1 MSDSGSGRNTP
12 SGWKRPAN
20 TGPRIGRLGDVTG
33 PAPSSSSGGRRIATL
48 RDVGSGGGGPSAG
61 GFGGARHDDDDD
73 DEDDEGPDP
82 QTFFA
87 GGGERSGV
95 SIQGPPGRG
104 PVPGGDVVRDLLRR
118 AAEAG
123 PPPMPAPGPAR
134 SVFSGGGHV
143 LGGEDVETRY
153 VPDPTAQ
160 PQDEDAPTAIR
171 RITFWRE
178 GFSVDHDDVT
188 GELRRYDDPAHAQI
202 LREINEGRAPPSIL
216 NILPGQP
223 VELRIAKRTHEDYVP
238 PTSTGGSMRAFIGTG
253 NRLGSPVPGQP
264 SASSTSAASMPGGFP
279 ASAGASA
286 SAGSGGA
293 DKESVTTRFEVD
305 NTLPTTRVQVRLADG
320 TRLTAR
326 MNLTHR
332 VSDLRG
338 FVDASSPGTASRP
351 YTLNTA
357 HPVMKPLE
365 NEELTIEQAGLAN
378 SVVVQRW
385 I

>member
-1 MSDSGSGRNTP
+1 MSDSGSGRSTP

-20 TGPRIGRLGDVTG
+20 TGPRIGRLGDATG
-33 PAPSSSSGGRRIATL
+33 AAPSSSSGGGRRIATL
-48 RDVGSGGGGPSAG
+48 RDVGSGSGGPSLG
-61 GFGGARHDDDDD
+61 GFGGGRPDDDD
-73 DEDDEGPDP
+73 DEEEEGQDP

-123 PPPMPAPGPAR
+123 PPPAPSPGPTR

-153 VPDPTAQ
+153 VPDPLAD

-178 GFSVDHDDVT
+178 GFSVDHDDTT
-188 GELRRYDDPAHAQI
+188 GELRRYDDPANAQI

-223 VELRIAKRTHEDYVP
+223 VELRIAKRTHEDYVA
-238 PTSTGGSMRAFIGTG
+238 PTSGGGIRAFAGTG
-253 NRLGSPVPGQP
+253 HRLGSPIPGQP
-264 SASSTSAASMPGGFP
+264 STSSAGASSMPGGFP
-279 ASAGASA
+279 TSAGAGSPSSA
-286 SAGSGGA
+286 TGT
-293 DKESVTTRFEVD
+293 DRESMNTLFEVD
-305 NTLPTTRVQVRLADG
+305 NSLPTTRVQVRLADG
-320 TRLTAR
+320 SRLTAR

-332 VSDLRG
+332 VRDLRG
-338 FVDASSPGTASRP
+338 FVNASSPGAATRP

-357 HPVMKPLE
+357 HPAMKPLTD
-365 NEELTIEQAGLAN
+365 EEMTIEQAGLAN

-385 I
+385 V